1 MSAAF
6 DAAVARARN
15 VVCGDREGTFTCHT
29 VDPYVDAMVAA
40 HDREVQALSEEVARL
55 RALLRGLKRIARS
68 VPTESLHAPWVANGR
83 HVYPKAVPADYGD
96 LVATFED
103 VDGMSAGEA
112 VCTVNAFLELRDHID
127 KHFHEPEP
135 EGAQ

>member
-6 DAAVARARN
+6 DVAVARARN

-29 VDPYVDAMVAA
+29 VDPYVDAMVAE
-40 HDREVQALSEEVARL
+40 HDREVQALSTEVSQL
-55 RALLRGLKRIARS
+55 RALLRGLRRIVHS

-103 VDGMSAGEA
+103 NDGMSAGEA

-127 KHFHEPEP
+127 RHFREPEP

>member
-40 HDREVQALSEEVARL
+40 HDREVQALSEEVAQL
-55 RALLRGLKRIARS
+55 RALLRGLRRIVRS

-103 VDGMSAGEA
+103 NDGMSAGET
-112 VCTVNAFLELRDHID
+112 VCVVNAFLELRDHID
-127 KHFHEPEP
+127 RHFREPEP

>member
-29 VDPYVDAMVAA
+29 VDPYVDARVAA
-40 HDREVQALSEEVARL
+40 HDREVQALSEEVAQL
-55 RALLRGLKRIARS
+55 RALLRGLRRIVRS

-103 VDGMSAGEA
+103 NDGMSAGET
-112 VCTVNAFLELRDHID
+112 VCVVNAFLELRDHID
-127 KHFHEPEP
+127 RHFREPEP